1 MLKPEGNK
9 EKFRVARDSG
19 RNYQLLAVRRS
30 KMLLKEWTEKKKTS
44 FRGPWGRAWDDR
56 TLFRGMSL
64 AHSLNFSAWQA
75 SALTLSALQF
85 AGVFVLYAPALFWRR
100 KIYFKFFLSW
110 CFIEIRAITQI
121 AMKQSLSTKFRDLFL
136 FWVSHGVYNHFL
148 NPPPPLSHFPRW

>member
-1 MLKPEGNK
+1 
-9 EKFRVARDSG
+9 
-19 RNYQLLAVRRS
+19 
-30 KMLLKEWTEKKKTS
+30 
-44 FRGPWGRAWDDR
+44 
-56 TLFRGMSL
+56 MSL

-148 NPPPPLSHFPRW
+148 NPPPPSPTSLDGKQAEQGTFTHCLSSFENVLP